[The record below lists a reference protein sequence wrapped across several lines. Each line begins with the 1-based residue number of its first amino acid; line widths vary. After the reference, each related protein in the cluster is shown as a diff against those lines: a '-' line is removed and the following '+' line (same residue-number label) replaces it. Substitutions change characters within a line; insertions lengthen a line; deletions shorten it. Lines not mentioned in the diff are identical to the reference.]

1 VPICNSSPRRSPPQS
16 LALALPVI
24 RGGAPAHP
32 SGGGSSVHRSSVS
45 SSPFPDL
52 SAQPRLPLPGAT
64 PSHLVH
70 DVDRGSMLAA
80 LGVSGGQDKVR
91 VSFSFSPSL
100 SLSGA
105 DASSSEHFFLLIC
118 RRARFVVC
126 GKDPAN
132 KHVAMCVLCFTDKMV
147 PHMIP

>member
-45 SSPFPDL
+45 SSPFPDR

-80 LGVSGGQDKVR
+80 VGVSGGQDKVR
-91 VSFSFSPSL
+91 VSFSFSPL
-100 SLSGA
+100 SLSPA
-105 DASSSEHFFLLIC
+105 QTPRPVSIFSCL
-118 RRARFVVC
+118 FVVEQDSLC
-126 GKDPAN
+126 
-132 KHVAMCVLCFTDKMV
+132 VAKILQTNMWPCACCVLPIRCC
-147 PHMIP
+147 PI